1 MNALQNALLLMSAL
15 GGGDPKEKE
24 PARDR
29 FALLAEP
36 LADLDRR
43 IGRPID
49 EDSDKDPGEK
59 PGTQDETAPQRPQE
73 PPAVPAESRGP
84 RPILDFD
91 WLEIQPRVGMAI
103 FSKDYHVDP
112 SVCFGVV
119 AHAPLTLLSPSWNPD
134 GEYFGLFAK
143 LDVAIIKRDIFPKLD
158 KPGGP
163 IFMFAVGGD
172 YTVYRSENWLLM
184 VEGGIQYCHYG
195 GITDLQNG
203 IAPVV
208 GVKIG
213 LTISRAVS
221 LSLTPEYILCDS
233 NHIIMGWLS
242 VMIEW

>member
-1 MNALQNALLLMSAL
+1 MNALLHALVLMSAL
-15 GGGDPKEKE
+15 GGGDPREKE
-24 PARDR
+24 PTRDR
-29 FALLAEP
+29 FALLADP
-36 LADLDRR
+36 NADFDRR
-43 IGRPID
+43 VGRPFD
-49 EDSDKDPGEK
+49 DDTEKDSGEK
-59 PGTQDETAPQRPQE
+59 PAKQDETAPQRPQE
-73 PPAVPAESRGP
+73 PQPAPLERRSHA
-84 RPILDFD
+84 ILDFD

-158 KPGGP
+158 KAGGP

-208 GVKIG
+208 GFKIG
-213 LTISRAVS
+213 LTVSRAVS
-221 LSLTPEYILCDS
+221 LSLTPEYVMADH
-233 NHIIMGWLS
+233 NHIIMGWLA

>member
-1 MNALQNALLLMSAL
+1 MNTLLHALVLMSAL
-15 GGGDPKEKE
+15 GGGDPREKG
-24 PARDR
+24 PARDG
-29 FALLAEP
+29 FALLADP

-43 IGRPID
+43 IGRTDD
-49 EDSDKDPGEK
+49 EDPEK
-59 PGTQDETAPQRPQE
+59 APTAKQDETAPQRPQE
-73 PPAVPAESRGP
+73 PPALPSESRP
-84 RPILDFD
+84 TPILDFD

-112 SVCFGVV
+112 SVCFGIV
-119 AHAPLTLLSPSWNPD
+119 AHAPLTMLSPSSNPD

-163 IFMFAVGGD
+163 IFMFAVGAD

-184 VEGGIQYCHYG
+184 VEGGIQYCNYG

-213 LTISRAVS
+213 LTISREVS
-221 LSLTPEYILCDS
+221 LSLTPEYVITDG
-233 NHIIMGWLS
+233 NHILMGWLS